1 MPVSDLEKCRS
12 KRKVAKS
19 NATKNSNRIRELI
32 AEKGSESKI
41 RQFAKN
47 LEEAWDRA
55 RELTRELEDL
65 DPQSIETDGKWLEDL
80 EVDKTKILGEV
91 SDYLNANKPESGAI
105 NCVSPPA
112 QSGEKIKSGL
122 KGVQVPTFDGSRD
135 KWPYFWGIF
144 SSLVHNN
151 KNLSEAVKLAH
162 LNNSL
167 TDNVKGDILCLTG
180 GPGDYEKAIKLLS
193 DRYGDPRDVVE
204 AQLHRIIDWPNIKSN
219 DREGFQAFADA
230 LQAAVFALDKPSFTH
245 ELKSVPL
252 CLQLVRK
259 LPSKEKDEWVRQVE
273 REQFPE
279 NVKGLAEWAQ
289 VRAKTLRVRE
299 RYNEQTVFYV

>member
-80 EVDKTKILGEV
+80 EVDKTEILGEV
-91 SDYLNANKPESGAI
+91 SDYLNANKPEPGAI
-105 NCVSPPA
+105 NSVSPPA

-151 KNLSEAVKLAH
+151 N
-162 LNNSL
+162 
-167 TDNVKGDILCLTG
+167 
-180 GPGDYEKAIKLLS
+180 
-193 DRYGDPRDVVE
+193 
-204 AQLHRIIDWPNIKSN
+204 
-219 DREGFQAFADA
+219 
-230 LQAAVFALDKPSFTH
+230 
-245 ELKSVPL
+245 
-252 CLQLVRK
+252 
-259 LPSKEKDEWVRQVE
+259 
-273 REQFPE
+273 
-279 NVKGLAEWAQ
+279 
-289 VRAKTLRVRE
+289 
-299 RYNEQTVFYV
+299 